1 MSSRTNSTNVYWDM
15 SGTEFVKNSDASMAA
30 AIEKI
35 IEQESWFVEGAY
47 DKRMYPLLIE
57 CSLILRLEVSFS
69 VRTIRLIKRFLH
81 STMTGK
87 LPKETFRNTI
97 DLIKFSY
104 HFDQR
109 LSKFLSG
116 DVALSRKVVSVRDA
130 SSCIEAMRANGLC

>member
-1 MSSRTNSTNVYWDM
+1 M
-15 SGTEFVKNSDASMAA
+15 
-30 AIEKI
+30 
-35 IEQESWFVEGAY
+35 
-47 DKRMYPLLIE
+47 
-57 CSLILRLEVSFS
+57 ILRLEVSFS

-104 HFDQR
+104 HFDQS
-109 LSKFLSG
+109 LSKFLSE
-116 DVALSRKVVSVRDA
+116 DMALSRKVVSVRDA